1 MFDTYFQEFLPE
13 LHQHFEGLEIDTA
26 FFLTDWFVTVFVK
39 NVDFKIACRIWDNMI
54 LDGEIFAFK
63 TGLALLSYNQSK
75 LLK

>member
-1 MFDTYFQEFLPE
+1 M
-13 LHQHFEGLEIDTA
+13 
-26 FFLTDWFVTVFVK
+26 FVK